1 MQTAMER
8 QRPAPGFDAVASE
21 RMAPSSRSLCGL
33 ATNLTHTPS
42 ARLERPACS
51 RRAADR
57 TGFAIGW
64 DYAAHGLRPP
74 ESAPDIIVQGHA
86 AAAPRFPAPKDHDR
100 FVRKWLLLRYN
111 AWRRGRL
118 VSEEVTPVYLRSI
131 DVVRCPV
138 TLERLTHATG
148 TDSDW
153 SVDRLNNDAGYAP
166 GNLAVMSTR
175 ANRAK
180 WTQGFAEVS
189 ARAALETASEGLS
202 AAEWS
207 RLASLMLGPCFAE
220 DAERAPLHPLLA
232 LAPQTVRTASQQL
245 QLALLAHRRGGLG
258 CSLGKLKSLSA
269 EIGAAQVFHRLVK
282 RIRRQ
287 CERGEPVAVVF
298 RDGQTFLLFTDW
310 FGALQ
315 AHGVVVRAESFTVRT
330 LERAL
335 RPCVYGGAWGLDTLG
350 YAV

>member
-1 MQTAMER
+1 M
-8 QRPAPGFDAVASE
+8 
-21 RMAPSSRSLCGL
+21 
-33 ATNLTHTPS
+33 
-42 ARLERPACS
+42 
-51 RRAADR
+51 
-57 TGFAIGW
+57 
-64 DYAAHGLRPP
+64 
-74 ESAPDIIVQGHA
+74 QGHA

-111 AWRRGRL
+111 ACLRGRL
-118 VSEEVTPVYLRSI
+118 VNEDVTPAYLQSI

-148 TDSDW
+148 GDSDW
-153 SVDRLNNDAGYAP
+153 SVDRLNNDGGYAP

-180 WTQGFAEVS
+180 GTKGFADVS
-189 ARAALETASEGLS
+189 TRAALETVSEGLS

-220 DAERAPLHPLLA
+220 EAERAPLHPLLA

-245 QLALLAHRRGGLG
+245 QLALLAHRRGGVG

-282 RIRRQ
+282 RVRRQ
-287 CERGEPVAVVF
+287 CERGQPIAAVF
-298 RDGQTFLLFTDW
+298 CDGQTFQLFREW
-310 FGALQ
+310 FGVLQ
-315 AHGVVVRAESFTVRT
+315 THGMVARAESVTART

-350 YAV
+350 YAA